1 MIHFPRESGIL
12 LHISSLPGSY
22 GIGELGSEAIRFVS
36 CLKAMNQRLWQIL
49 PLGHTG
55 QHMVIRIIRMEDTI
69 TTETTVFMLMVIEY
83 HLSKIEA
90 SIQLS

>member
-36 CLKAMNQRLWQIL
+36 CLKKDFKNEMFDFFI
-49 PLGHTG
+49 
-55 QHMVIRIIRMEDTI
+55 
-69 TTETTVFMLMVIEY
+69 F
-83 HLSKIEA
+83 
-90 SIQLS
+90 